1 MWLLQIITLSLA
13 LSAECHE
20 LWKGKKKE
28 DYVPMPKYDFR
39 RFKGR
44 FIPLDAA
51 ETFFVAWQQTGTQ
64 ITFEIQVKTR
74 GYVAL
79 GLSPNG
85 AMKGSDIVVGWV
97 NDDGTAVL
105 QVSAFG
111 CSLNIFCENI
121 ELYFFQFKTR

>member
-1 MWLLQIITLSLA
+1 MA
-13 LSAECHE
+13 
-20 LWKGKKKE
+20 
-28 DYVPMPKYDFR
+28 KYDLR
-39 RFKGR
+39 RFKGK
-44 FIPLDAA
+44 FIPLDVAQ
-51 ETFFVAWQQTGTQ
+51 TFLVAWQQTETQ

-105 QVSAFG
+105 QVSVFV
-111 CSLNIFCENI
+111 CLLTIFCENTGLQI
-121 ELYFFQFKTR
+121 MQFKTR

>member
-1 MWLLQIITLSLA
+1 MA
-13 LSAECHE
+13 
-20 LWKGKKKE
+20 
-28 DYVPMPKYDFR
+28 KYDFR

-105 QVSAFG
+105 QVSAFE

>member
-1 MWLLQIITLSLA
+1 M
-13 LSAECHE
+13 
-20 LWKGKKKE
+20 
-28 DYVPMPKYDFR
+28 
-39 RFKGR
+39 
-44 FIPLDAA
+44 
-51 ETFFVAWQQTGTQ
+51 
-64 ITFEIQVKTR
+64 KTR

-105 QVSAFG
+105 QVSAFK

-121 ELYFFQFKTR
+121 ELYFIQFKTR